1 MRTTEERL
9 AAMHNRA
16 NELEKQKRD
25 FTAKICYISAAVVAV
40 VAMVLIILVV
50 PNMIVVSDS
59 GSVSN
64 ALEMSGSIVSGSSA
78 LNSIIVGI
86 GAFLL
91 GVALTIFCYKVSKWH
106 KSQDGYGADG
116 RIN

>member
-9 AAMHNRA
+9 AAMHSRA
-16 NELEKQKRD
+16 DELEKEKRD
-25 FTAKICYISAAVVAV
+25 FTAKICYISAAVVAIA
-40 VAMVLIILVV
+40 AMVLIVIVV
-50 PNMIVVSDS
+50 PDMAVVSDPNA
-59 GSVSN
+59 VSD

-91 GVALTIFCYKVSKWH
+91 GVALTIFCYKVSRWH
-106 KSQDGYGADG
+106 KAQGGNGTDGTL
-116 RIN
+116 